1 MALQAPIQNR
11 NVATHELRLAILV
24 VAHMPVNRTLV
35 RCVPN
40 DLTGSIVDRTESD
53 QGLIS
58 PTSQSENAG
67 IGAGA
72 IATLVPSET
81 DAFLIIE
88 TKPAL
93 ILVED
98 DLSVLRALRRLML
111 SAGFE
116 VMAFDR
122 PSAVLD
128 SDLPKTNACLVVD
141 VHLPEMNGVQLC
153 ETLAASG
160 CRLPVIM
167 ITGRLDEATRELTRR
182 AKALAVLFKP
192 FTRDALLEAI
202 SEALGAVK
210 HL

>member
-1 MALQAPIQNR
+1 MPDRILTKAYFADIPIWSCR
-11 NVATHELRLAILV
+11 EGRRCIVRPLLTRRTTFLV
-24 VAHMPVNRTLV
+24 
-35 RCVPN
+35 
-40 DLTGSIVDRTESD
+40 
-53 QGLIS
+53 
-58 PTSQSENAG
+58 
-67 IGAGA
+67 
-72 IATLVPSET
+72 
-81 DAFLIIE
+81 IE

-111 SAGFE
+111 SAGFQ

-122 PSAVLD
+122 PRAVLD
-128 SDLPKTNACLVVD
+128 SELPKTNACLIVD

-167 ITGRLDEATRELTRR
+167 ITGRLDETTSELTHR
-182 AKALAVLFKP
+182 AKAVAVLFKP

-202 SEALGAVK
+202 SDALAAVK
-210 HL
+210 RV

>member
-1 MALQAPIQNR
+1 MGLWSDASRTTVPGRSLTGPNPTKVLFRRDINR
-11 NVATHELRLAILV
+11 RMLGFA
-24 VAHMPVNRTLV
+24 LV
-35 RCVPN
+35 RSPRLC
-40 DLTGSIVDRTESD
+40 LRRRT
-53 QGLIS
+53 
-58 PTSQSENAG
+58 
-67 IGAGA
+67 
-72 IATLVPSET
+72 
-81 DAFLIIE
+81 AFLVIE

-111 SAGFE
+111 SAGFQ

-160 CRLPVIM
+160 WR
-167 ITGRLDEATRELTRR
+167 
-182 AKALAVLFKP
+182 LAVNM
-192 FTRDALLEAI
+192 I
-202 SEALGAVK
+202 
-210 HL
+210 